1 MIYLIYFPYGD
12 WKEKGILRVKEV
24 RANILA
30 DKERRKRQKS
40 SLDTKPGR
48 LSSVLS

>member
-1 MIYLIYFPYGD
+1 M
-12 WKEKGILRVKEV
+12 KTEKKGASEEI
-24 RANILA
+24 NILA

-48 LSSVLS
+48 LSSVRS